1 MKNLESRVKA
11 LEEQAGMHKPRYVL
25 LYTGCNGPPQWMI
38 MGDRPDSLQDGLP
51 ELHPEDIVIEF
62 TGNVRLDDV

>member
-1 MKNLESRVKA
+1 MGRLRSRVEA
-11 LEEQAGMHKPRYVL
+11 LEEKAGMHEPRYVL
-25 LYTGCNGPPQWMI
+25 LYTGSNGPPQWMI

-62 TGNVRLDDV
+62 TGNIRLDEI